1 MYVLYWWVFNSTRV
15 FESNDRELK
24 TKMTTLAEDI
34 KALMDLGHTLE
45 RATDLATQDRAKS
58 VGKKASIPP
67 FTSHHIFSAVNNL
80 PLTSFLLFY
89 CCFVLI
95 LATATGPAGE
105 FF

>member
-1 MYVLYWWVFNSTRV
+1 
-15 FESNDRELK
+15 
-24 TKMTTLAEDI
+24 MTTLAEDI

-80 PLTSFLLFY
+80 PLTSFLLFSSSLFAVSIAWNSAV
-89 CCFVLI
+89 CSFCPHSSSAV
-95 LATATGPAGE
+95 APTVAPAGML
-105 FF
+105 FSFPSVFD